1 MVKFVRLLSCLWA
14 VPVLLF
20 AQTNPK
26 QAVIDSINRTFSYQT
41 GIVSLNKGMAK
52 LTVPKGFKFLDA
64 AQSRRVLVD
73 IWGNPSDVAASTQGM
88 LFPAEGGPVADKSW
102 AFNVTYDEMGY
113 VKDEDADDIDYADLL
128 DEMKEGTEEAS
139 KERIKNGYES
149 IALVGWASA
158 PYYDKVHK
166 VLHWAKEI
174 KFGDTA
180 KVNTLN
186 YDVRILGRK
195 GVMSLN
201 AIAGM
206 DELPIVKQQIPGVI
220 GSVTFEPGN
229 KYTDFDPKLDV
240 VAAVGIGGLVAGKVL
255 AKVGFFALLL
265 KFWKILLVAVAGGFS
280 AIRRFLFGKKAA
292 EEPVDD
298 GSEPVG
304 DAS

>member
-1 MVKFVRLLSCLWA
+1 MTKFIHVLSYLCV
-14 VPVLLF
+14 VPALLF
-20 AQTNPK
+20 AQADPR
-26 QAVIDSINRTFSYQT
+26 QAVVDSINRTFSYQT
-41 GIVSLNKGMAK
+41 GTILLNKGMAK

-64 AQSRRVLVD
+64 TQSRRVLVD
-73 IWGNPSDVAASTQGM
+73 IWGNPADVATSTQGM
-88 LFPAEGGPVADKSW
+88 LFPLDGGPIADKSW

-128 DEMKEGTEEAS
+128 EEMKEGTEEAS

-158 PYYDKVHK
+158 PYYDKAHK

-174 KFGDTA
+174 KFGDTSTI
-180 KVNTLN
+180 NTLN

-201 AIAGM
+201 AIASM
-206 DELPIVKQQIPGVI
+206 DELPLVKQQIPGVI

-229 KYTDFDPKLDV
+229 KYTDFDPKMDV

-255 AKVGFFALLL
+255 AKAGFFALLL
-265 KFWKILLVAVAGGFS
+265 KFWKLIVVTVAGGFS
-280 AIRRFLFGKKAA
+280 ALRRFLFSRKVT
-292 EEPVDD
+292 EEPS
-298 GSEPVG
+298 SE
-304 DAS
+304 AS